1 MTTKYKIHLNYVYEC
16 DDHVEVE
23 ADNLHDAI
31 EKAEGQSD
39 IAALHADLVH
49 SHTTY
54 LDHEEEKLTPWLPEH
69 FKEEEE
75 LV

>member
-1 MTTKYKIHLNYVYEC
+1 MTKYTIHLNYVYET

-49 SHTTY
+49 SHTII
-54 LDHEEEKLTPWLPEH
+54 LDYAEIEEG
-69 FKEEEE
+69 
-75 LV
+75 V